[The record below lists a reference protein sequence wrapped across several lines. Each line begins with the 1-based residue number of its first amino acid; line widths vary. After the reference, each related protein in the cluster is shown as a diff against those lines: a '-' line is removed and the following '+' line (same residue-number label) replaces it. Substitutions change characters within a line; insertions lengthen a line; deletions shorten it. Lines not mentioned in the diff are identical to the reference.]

1 MPQTPKN
8 NIPNN
13 IYAIDV
19 EFMAHHQSEEY
30 VAQMP
35 DPAKHISKYTQALLG
50 VILKLLPLSICI

>member
-1 MPQTPKN
+1 LPQTPKN

-35 DPAKHISKYTQALLG
+35 DPAKHISK
-50 VILKLLPLSICI
+50 

>member
-1 MPQTPKN
+1 MSPFPIHMRDFKERWRLPQTPKN

-35 DPAKHISKYTQALLG
+35 DPAKHISK
-50 VILKLLPLSICI
+50 